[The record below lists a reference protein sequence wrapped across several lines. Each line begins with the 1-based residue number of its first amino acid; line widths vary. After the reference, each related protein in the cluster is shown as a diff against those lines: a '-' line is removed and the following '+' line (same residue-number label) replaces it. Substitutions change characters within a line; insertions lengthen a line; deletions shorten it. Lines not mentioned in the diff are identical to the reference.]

1 MIQLFNWLRRGS
13 LERGLDRELQY
24 HLERRTA
31 DLITSGVSEPE
42 ARLRAAAELGLSQV
56 REEVRDVW
64 LGRWIR
70 DFLYDLR
77 FSARSLLRTPSFTA
91 TTLLSLALG
100 MGATT
105 AIYSLVDQ
113 VILHALPVREP
124 GRLVL
129 VDWNGDDLITGA
141 IGSSNLM
148 PYSVCR
154 DLQQQTRFLDGV
166 LCRAEIQVNLTAGG
180 DPRPVAAE
188 IVSGSYFPM
197 LGVGPAL
204 GRVIEPED
212 DAAPGAG
219 PVVVLSY
226 DFWQA
231 QFGGAADVVGRKVLI
246 GKHPMIVVGVAAA
259 GFRGVDVG
267 AVPAFWIPTSMY
279 ADANLSTDE
288 DLLNSPTRWLQIL
301 ARLRPGVSA
310 AQAQAGLL
318 PWFRPWL
325 EDGARRPGFPVI
337 TAEKRRL
344 YLASSLIL
352 TPAPQGH
359 SPLRRSLSQPLWLL
373 FAATGVLLGL
383 ACLNVAGLFLAR
395 GSAHARELATRL
407 ALGASRSRVGRQLL
421 ADSLL
426 LAAAGGVLGI
436 ALAPPAMRALIA
448 FLPRDLAANALRP
461 SLSVDLL
468 GFALLTSF
476 AAGLLSGIA
485 PALHVGRDNIVNPLR
500 ERGGTGFGGVRLRK
514 TIVTLQVAFSL
525 ILLIGGALFLRT
537 LTGLLA
543 KGPGF
548 DTASL
553 LSFAIAPL
561 HNGYSRTDA
570 SRLVRRLD
578 EQVRALPAARS
589 SAAARFAVL
598 TGGHWSNKV
607 TIQTD
612 RRTVSDRSV
621 NFNAVGPGFFATLG
635 VRLLAGR
642 DFGQSDFRPAGEIG
656 PRCAIVNQAFVKRYL
671 AGRDPLGVR
680 IARGGGGSD
689 VKPNSP
695 IVGVVADMSYRGL
708 RDNSEQVFF
717 PLFEHDD
724 TGATFY
730 IKVRGTP
737 EQAIPSI
744 RHLIRQDDPR
754 LPILWFRTLDDQVA
768 RSLNTERM
776 LAALSGAFGAL
787 ALVLSLIGLYGVM
800 SFVVTRR
807 TREIGVRLALGATR
821 ASAIRL
827 VLRDAAVMI
836 AAGIAL
842 AVPCAAALGKLV
854 QSQLFGVTATDPATV
869 AAAALVLAAGA
880 LAAAVVPG
888 LAGLEREPHG
898 RPPAGIAPCRPWP
911 CTLNQPQGGQPKCPV
926 AASNGCW
933 RSHPQNLACEVGPQ
947 LVTSQPLGRITPI
960 PLPCQIGLV

>member
-1 MIQLFNWLRRGS
+1 MIQLFNWFRRRS

-24 HLERRTA
+24 HFDRRVADMTA
-31 DLITSGVSEPE
+31 GGIPESE
-42 ARLRAAAELGLSQV
+42 ARRRVAVELGLAKV

-64 LGRWIR
+64 LTRWFR

-77 FSARSLLRTPSFTA
+77 FSARSFLRSPGFTA

-100 MGATT
+100 IGATT

-124 GRLVL
+124 ERLVL

-141 IGSSNLM
+141 MGTFNLM
-148 PYSVCR
+148 PYPICR
-154 DLQQQTRFLDGV
+154 DLQQQARFFNGV

-188 IVSGSYFPM
+188 IVSGSYFPV

-212 DAAPGAG
+212 DGAPGAG

-226 DFWQA
+226 DFWRA
-231 QFGGAADVVGRKVLI
+231 QFGGAADIVGRKVLI
-246 GKHPMIVVGVAAA
+246 GNHPMTVVGVAAA

-279 ADANLSTDE
+279 AAANLDTDE
-288 DLLNSPTRWLQIL
+288 DLLKSPTRWLQIL

-318 PWFRPWL
+318 PWFRSWL
-325 EDGARRPGFPVI
+325 EDSARRPGFPAI
-337 TAEKRRL
+337 PADRRRD
-344 YLASSLIL
+344 YLASTLAL
-352 TPAPQGH
+352 TSAAQGH

-383 ACLNVAGLFLAR
+383 ACLNVAGLFVAR
-395 GSAHARELATRL
+395 GSARGREIGTRL
-407 ALGASRSRVGRQLL
+407 ALGASRGRIGRQLL

-426 LAAAGGVLGI
+426 LSVAGGVLG
-436 ALAPPAMRALIA
+436 AAVAPLAIRGLIA
-448 FLPRDLAANALRP
+448 FLPHELAANALRDTF
-461 SLSVDLL
+461 S
-468 GFALLTSF
+468 FRLLTFASF
-476 AAGLLSGIA
+476 ASIAAGLLSGLA
-485 PALHVGRDNIVNPLR
+485 PALRAGGDSLINSLR

-514 TIVTLQVAFSL
+514 SIVTFQVAFSL
-525 ILLIGGALFLRT
+525 ILVVGAALFLRT

-548 DTASL
+548 DTSNL
-553 LSFAIAPL
+553 LSFAIAPAQ
-561 HNGYSRTDA
+561 NGYSRVDA

-589 SAAARFAVL
+589 SAAARFAFL
-598 TGGHWSNKV
+598 TGGAWSNKV

-612 RRTVSDRSV
+612 RRIVSDRAV
-621 NFNAVGPGFFATLG
+621 NFNAVSPGFFATLG
-635 VRLLAGR
+635 VRVLAGR
-642 DFGQSDFRPAGEIG
+642 DFDQSDSRPAGEIG
-656 PRCAIVNQAFVKRYL
+656 PRCAIVNEAFVKRYL

-680 IARGGGGSD
+680 IARGGGGAD
-689 VKPNSP
+689 VKPDSP

-730 IKVRGTP
+730 IKVRGAP
-737 EQAIPSI
+737 EQVIPSI
-744 RHLIRQDDPR
+744 RRLVRQDDPR
-754 LPILWFRTLDDQVA
+754 LPILWFRTLDDQVN
-768 RSLNTERM
+768 RSLTTERL
-776 LAALSGAFGAL
+776 LAALSGSFGAL

-807 TREIGVRLALGATR
+807 TREIGIRLALGATG

-827 VLRDAAVMI
+827 VLRDAVVMI
-836 AAGIAL
+836 ASGMVIAI
-842 AVPCAAALGKLV
+842 PCVVALGKLI

-869 AAAALVLAAGA
+869 AEAALVLAAGA
-880 LAAAVVPG
+880 LAAAFIPAWRASHVSPTDA
-888 LAGLEREPHG
+888 LRLE
-898 RPPAGIAPCRPWP
+898 
-911 CTLNQPQGGQPKCPV
+911 
-926 AASNGCW
+926 
-933 RSHPQNLACEVGPQ
+933 
-947 LVTSQPLGRITPI
+947 
-960 PLPCQIGLV
+960 